1 MKLNMKESNGG
12 VETIRYGA
20 NDLKGLNKY
29 RVDLYKPNSD
39 WTALIKRTYVYAKDE
54 NDARTQLFNDIPND
68 VKKKYGFTDVE
79 VAPIEVNKVKES
91 LNMREARYG
100 LEPQYDARKSFYGKA
115 HVESDNGVLTLY
127 SYNTPVCRIEGDKV
141 TLLDLWDSSQTTLR
155 HVKEFLQQNGFKV
168 GSKAQI
174 AKLYGES
181 FKKSSRRSFKEA
193 VNGGW
198 EVDESDVWDAYELA
212 SEYWGGD
219 DAINKDIVRTLSDS
233 ELAEALAYIF
243 RMNDFREWDE
253 YINGEDED

>member
-1 MKLNMKESNGG
+1 MKLNIKESNGG

-79 VAPIEVNKVKES
+79 VTPIEVNKVKES
-91 LNMREARYG
+91 L
-100 LEPQYDARKSFYGKA
+100 
-115 HVESDNGVLTLY
+115 
-127 SYNTPVCRIEGDKV
+127 
-141 TLLDLWDSSQTTLR
+141 
-155 HVKEFLQQNGFKV
+155 
-168 GSKAQI
+168 
-174 AKLYGES
+174 
-181 FKKSSRRSFKEA
+181 KKSPRRSFKEA

-198 EVDESDVWDAYELA
+198 EVDERDVWDAYELA
-212 SEYWGGD
+212 SEYWGGE

-253 YINGEDED
+253 YINREDED